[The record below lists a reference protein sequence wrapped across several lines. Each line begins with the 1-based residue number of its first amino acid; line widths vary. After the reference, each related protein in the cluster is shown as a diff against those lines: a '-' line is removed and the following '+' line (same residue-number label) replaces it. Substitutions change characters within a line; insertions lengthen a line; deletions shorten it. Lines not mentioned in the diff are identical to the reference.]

1 MRDEFLHT
9 ALHHGGKKGKSASF
23 DLKLVDVIMFLSPVS
38 NKLAYKSSA
47 KKEKWPKRIESHKK
61 NAYKCIK
68 PFNGFISK
76 KV

>member
-47 KKEKWPKRIESHKK
+47 KKEK
-61 NAYKCIK
+61 
-68 PFNGFISK
+68 
-76 KV
+76 